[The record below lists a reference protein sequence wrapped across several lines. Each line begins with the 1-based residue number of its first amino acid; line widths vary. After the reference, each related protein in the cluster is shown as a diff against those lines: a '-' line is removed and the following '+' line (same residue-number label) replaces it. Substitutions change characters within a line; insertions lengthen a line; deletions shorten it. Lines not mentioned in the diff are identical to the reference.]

1 MKRPLEEYFSKS
13 NAIEGVYGEQP
24 IKESIDGWEYLSTKN
39 EITHEHVQTAHNHI
53 LKNRQPDIAGEYR
66 TVNVRVGNDT
76 PPKPSIIQDL
86 LNTLYGRTPETA
98 IEALEWHIRFEK
110 IHPFA
115 DGNGRIGRMIY
126 LWHCEKIGVE
136 PIVWSDEERQSYY
149 SLFNSYPHPSKW
161 DEENHL

>member
-24 IKESIDGWEYLSTKN
+24 IKESIEGWEYLSSKN
-39 EITHEHVQTAHNHI
+39 KITHEHVQKAHNYI
-53 LKNRQPDIAGEYR
+53 LKNRQPSIAGEYR
-66 TVNVRVGNDT
+66 DITVYVGDDT
-76 PPKPSIIQDL
+76 PPEPSDLRDL
-86 LNTLYGRTPETA
+86 LDTLYEEKPETA
-98 IEALEWHIRFEK
+98 IEALDWHIRFEK

-126 LWHCEKIGVE
+126 LWHCEEIGVE

-149 SLFNSYPHPSKW
+149 SLFSSYPQPSEW
-161 DEENHL
+161 